1 VACSAAMSDLSFAS
15 IVLAGG
21 AARRLGGVDKPA
33 IRVGGVPMIE
43 RVLAAAA
50 PFGRILIVGSSD
62 AGSSDAGTSDAGTGV
77 ATIRESPPGGG
88 PVAAIGAAVDAVGPK
103 LADVVAI
110 LGSDLPLLDTAALAD
125 LRAIAGRGRADGAVY
140 VDANGRRQWLC
151 GAWRTASVAGQ
162 LAALA
167 DVRGSL
173 DGAALHELFGALAV
187 AEVAHGDGA
196 PPWFDCD
203 TEDDIR
209 HAEEWLTR

>member
-1 VACSAAMSDLSFAS
+1 MSDLSFAS

-50 PFGRILIVGSSD
+50 PFGRILIVGASD
-62 AGSSDAGTSDAGTGV
+62 AVTGV

-88 PVAAIGAAVDAVGPK
+88 PVAAIGAAVDAVGSQ

-110 LGSDLPLLDTAALAD
+110 LGGDLPLLDTAALAD
-125 LRAIAGRGRADGAVY
+125 LRAVAGRGRADGAVY

-151 GAWRTASVAGQ
+151 GAWRAASVAGQ

-187 AEVAHGDGA
+187 AEVAHGDGP